1 METATN
7 AQQPVN
13 KAAEEVQENPPSSS
27 VRSLGDNICL
37 GDFDLGVTL
46 GTGSFG
52 RVKFAMHRVTKTVWA
67 IKMLK
72 KSEVVR
78 LQQVSSVDAFDNI

>member
-1 METATN
+1 MEILTNTEQSVQKIETA
-7 AQQPVN
+7 
-13 KAAEEVQENPPSSS
+13 QENPPSSS

-52 RVKFAMHRVTKTVWA
+52 RVKFAMHRVFNMIA
-67 IKMLK
+67 Y
-72 KSEVVR
+72 
-78 LQQVSSVDAFDNI
+78 